1 MLGLVSDQ
9 ADRASP
15 VTVGLLLEPRSHCA
29 VILKEYRTHATL
41 AMSHGMT
48 LACTRGRG
56 TSVSTTRRSSSAA
69 GTGIRSIALEAEMVI
84 SMPSLRRAVRVVDAP
99 EPDSHVG
106 RTRATD
112 ADGDVTLAERTADRE
127 ELQLA
132 PSTGLSM
139 RVAVGFAVYA
149 THEAG
154 TSELTSAHTA
164 SHGRSFAPMGAGS
177 RGDRS
182 AAVVTVATVEGE
194 PDGADDGA
202 ADGTVTGTRQRAP
215 SQTRR
220 GGVATVWPFDAGKHV
235 SAAVGRAAT
244 RHRPPTHRTKPLPE
258 RATAPATVHRRAVL
272 ISVLEDETSV
282 ERAGEATS
290 TSPPSSVAVTSTP
303 NNTDRAGGV
312 FIRAP

>member
-182 AAVVTVATVEGE
+182 AAVVTVQRSGANPTVPMTGLQTVPSPAPASEHRRRPDGEAWQRSGPLTLASTYQRPWVELRHATV
-194 PDGADDGA
+194 PRRTAQSRSPSA
-202 ADGTVTGTRQRAP
+202 QR
-215 SQTRR
+215 R
-220 GGVATVWPFDAGKHV
+220 
-235 SAAVGRAAT
+235 
-244 RHRPPTHRTKPLPE
+244 RPPCT
-258 RATAPATVHRRAVL
+258 
-272 ISVLEDETSV
+272 
-282 ERAGEATS
+282 GG
-290 TSPPSSVAVTSTP
+290 PS
-303 NNTDRAGGV
+303 
-312 FIRAP
+312 